1 MKRVRNP
8 NRAVVEL
15 DDVTKQYGTGDSST
29 VSLRNISLRAV
40 GGEMLV
46 VLGPSGSGKTTLLT
60 LMAGLLEPTSGTVKL
75 FGNRI
80 ESYSAKRLQR
90 LRAEKIGFV
99 FQSFNLINALT
110 VTENVAL
117 VPRFTGV
124 GRAES
129 RRRALV
135 LLRKLRVD
143 HLAGKLPSTLSRGEK
158 QRVAVARAVAND
170 AELIIADE
178 PTASLETAQGMQM
191 IRLLRH
197 LARAKGKCV
206 VVATHD
212 LRLRD
217 HADRVLR
224 LEDGQSLRKKSR
236 RPRVVA
242 RGYDA
247 RNSRSFQDL

>member
-1 MKRVRNP
+1 MNSARNP
-8 NRAVVEL
+8 NHAVVEL

-29 VSLRNISLRAV
+29 VSLRNISLRAAS
-40 GGEMLV
+40 GEMLV

-60 LMAGLLEPTSGTVKL
+60 LMAGLFEPTAGTVKL

-80 ESYSAKRLQR
+80 ESYSAQHLQR
-90 LRAEKIGFV
+90 LRAERIGFV
-99 FQSFNLINALT
+99 FQSFNLIDALT

-117 VPRFTGV
+117 VPRFAGV

-129 RRRALV
+129 RGRALG

-143 HLAGKLPSTLSRGEK
+143 HLAGKFPSTLSRGEK

-178 PTASLETAQGMQM
+178 PTASLETEQGLQM

-197 LARAKGKCV
+197 LARGKGKCV

-224 LEDGQSLRKKSR
+224 LQDGQSLPQESTRL
-236 RPRVVA
+236 RVVA
-242 RGYDA
+242 RRDVA
-247 RNSRSFQDL
+247 RNSR